1 MIKELL
7 DRYQEKVTVAEN
19 ALHSIAGIDTGDEEL
34 NYYLTMSWKKLTRA
48 NKRLKELKKEYNK

>member
-48 NKRLKELKKEYNK
+48 NKRLKELRKEYNK